1 MKFKV
6 PFVIALLLVLLGC
19 GNDQSKPEQAE
30 SRQPNIIYILADDHA
45 EKAISAY
52 SNELH
57 QTPNLDRIA
66 KEGMI
71 FRNSFVTNSICAPSR
86 ATILTGLYSHLN
98 GKRDNSD
105 VFNGDQPTFIK
116 ELRANGYHTS
126 VIGKWHLQS
135 APQGFDF
142 SQILIGQGDYYNPVF
157 ITNGDTSEVE
167 GYTTTLITDRALSQ
181 LAERKAEPDKP
192 FCMLYWHKAPHRNWM
207 PDLQDL
213 PGLLDQRFPEPA
225 TLRDQ
230 YEGRAAAQ
238 EADMR
243 ITDMY
248 TSKDLKVSADY
259 EPNDDNSGGHPSHD
273 PMQDFNRML
282 RRLTKE
288 QRAAWAPFLKA
299 VGEEYQK
306 IKGTEEELAWRYQ
319 RYMQDYL
326 ASVQSVDRNVGRVL
340 DYLEESGLADNTI
353 VIYSSDQGFYLGE
366 HGWYD
371 KRFMYEESMRTPL
384 MIRYPKMIA
393 AGSENTDLVLNLD
406 MAPTLLELAGLQSTT
421 SMQGRSLVPLLEGQ
435 TPEDWRASTYYHYYE
450 YPHGWHA
457 VHKHEGVREAR
468 YKLIRYYT
476 DDTETYELFDLEE
489 DPNEVDNRI
498 GDPNLEA
505 VETRLKERLLAH
517 KQEFKVA
524 DDMEGLEE

>member
-1 MKFKV
+1 MKFKIIISLTLV
-6 PFVIALLLVLLGC
+6 LLLLGC
-19 GNDQSKPEQAE
+19 GNEKPTSE
-30 SRQPNIIYILADDHA
+30 STEPGPPNIIYILADDHA

-52 SNELH
+52 SSELH
-57 QTPNLDRIA
+57 RTPNLDRIA

-105 VFNGDQPTFIK
+105 VFDGDQATFIK
-116 ELRANGYHTS
+116 TLQANGYHTS
-126 VIGKWHLQS
+126 VIGKWHLKS

-157 ITNGDTSEVE
+157 ITDGDTSEAT
-167 GYTTTLITDRALSQ
+167 GYTTTLITDRALAQ
-181 LAERKAEPDKP
+181 LEERKAHPDQP

-213 PGLLDQRFPEPA
+213 PGLLEQRFPEPV
-225 TLRDQ
+225 TLRDN

-243 ITDMY
+243 IADMY
-248 TSKDLKVSADY
+248 TSKDLKVSEVY
-259 EPNDDNSGGHPSHD
+259 QPVDDNRGGHPSHD
-273 PMQDFNRML
+273 PMKDFNRML
-282 RRLTKE
+282 RRLTEE

-306 IKGTEEELAWRYQ
+306 IKGTDEELAWRYQ

-326 ASVQSVDRNVGRVL
+326 ASIQSVDRNVGRVL
-340 DYLEESGLADNTI
+340 DYLDESGLAENT
-353 VIYSSDQGFYLGE
+353 VVVYSSDQGFYLGE

-384 MIRYPKMIA
+384 MIRYPKTVA
-393 AGSENTDLVLNLD
+393 PGSENTDLVLNLD
-406 MAPTLLELAGLQSTT
+406 MAPTLLELAGLEPHTN
-421 SMQGRSLVPLLEGQ
+421 MQGRSLVPLLEGE
-435 TPEDWRASTYYHYYE
+435 TPDDWRESTYYHYYE
-450 YPHGWHA
+450 YPHGWHS
-457 VHKHEGVREAR
+457 VNKHEGVREAR

-476 DDTETYELFDLEE
+476 DDSESFELFDLET
-489 DPNEVDNRI
+489 DPNELDNRI
-498 GDPNLEA
+498 GDPTLEEQ
-505 VETRLKERLLAH
+505 ETRLKERLVAH
-517 KQEFKVA
+517 R
-524 DDMEGLEE
+524 EEYSVE